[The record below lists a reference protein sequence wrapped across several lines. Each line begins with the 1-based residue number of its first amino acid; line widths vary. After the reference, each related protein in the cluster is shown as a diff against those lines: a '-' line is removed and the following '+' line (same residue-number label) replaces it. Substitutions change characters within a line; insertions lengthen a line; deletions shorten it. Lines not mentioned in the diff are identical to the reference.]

1 MTKTGLIV
9 AAALMLGGCFAAAAQ
24 NAPAPGQEPPPVADK
39 GTTVQEKC
47 IDENDGYTRRGGKP
61 MFVIQLENKCEQ
73 RLTCKVYA
81 YVTSARGVVQGRGT
95 IKLAAKSKGAA
106 AKGTFVMPAKKMGG
120 NSQSDREC
128 RVY

>member
-1 MTKTGLIV
+1 MTKAGYVL

-24 NAPAPGQEPPPVADK
+24 NAPDSGQTPPKAEPPPVADK

-47 IDENDGYTRRGGKP
+47 IDENDGYTRRDGKP
-61 MFVIQLENKCEQ
+61 TFVIQLENKCGQ
-73 RLTCKVYA
+73 RLTCNVYA

-95 IKLAAKSKGAA
+95 IKLAAKSKGSF
-106 AKGTFVMPAKKMGG
+106 TMPAKMMGG

-128 RVY
+128 RAY